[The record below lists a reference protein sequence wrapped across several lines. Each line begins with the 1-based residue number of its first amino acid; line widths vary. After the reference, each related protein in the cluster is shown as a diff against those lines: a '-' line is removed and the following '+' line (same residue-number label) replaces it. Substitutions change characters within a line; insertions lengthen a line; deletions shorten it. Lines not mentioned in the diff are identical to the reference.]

1 MADLG
6 DIIARA
12 ATNAALAQSEQLT
25 GIPFFQQ
32 AQARQERE
40 SVRQDQLSA
49 NQSRLRAALN
59 TGLVTAEDVDA
70 AGGRE
75 ALAKDKAFDK
85 IFDGLLESN
94 RRRISQEESDEAQ
107 MLQARVGAAQAGV
120 TLTGGESREEILLMT
135 ANEVQKRD
143 ERDRQETLLTQ
154 RHKAVSALL
163 EDLRQNPNPSDQE
176 IAAAQEAVRVF
187 EAQAAEHGKLGESLV
202 VALQAGVQ
210 ATVRGVDQNRAV
222 NQGVQGVRTGSVA
235 ALANTSPEHRA
246 AVRSNEEVV
255 EAMNARQRA
264 LTEIQKLGTLDSA
277 VIDELRKVEGMSEL
291 VSLMENIREASSG
304 GAVTVDTLLN
314 EEGGVELLDRLAT
327 VDTRSLA
334 GNIDRAKVRGTQI
347 PQMRGAVE
355 GQVAA
360 TLEAVP
366 EGGPTAKLVN
376 EWAGQQRYTTLFRED
391 GTPYAGVDPTS
402 PTFST
407 MADGFLNDESNSI
420 QDRYQVANL
429 LGAGGAGTI
438 AKVEDKAKYANT
450 ANELFN
456 QMSRPEQISIGVET
470 TDANIGQ
477 VKNRLV
483 ESLKKREGEFE
494 YGAQRQDAVEAVTG
508 LPPASELAKKREA
521 LKEEAQDELTDSVR
535 QSLLQRNIKAL
546 DEEVVRARRLESF
559 VDDLTDAVV
568 SVYTENDGQEV
579 LNGILD
585 KFGASTGLDGK
596 TLAGQKAFLDAW
608 DRADGLEQKRNA
620 AIAFLVTA
628 YDDDDIDVKGAAG
641 NFRQL
646 LETAEDGVEQN
657 FPTTTEFV
665 RVSGVDPVRGRSMG
679 PSISERMVWDTK
691 GVRRQ
696 LSNSLMRAGV
706 PVDVPSKLDR
716 EALSALIV
724 LNSISR

>member
-49 NQSRLRAALN
+49 NQSRLRAAMN

-94 RRRISQEESDEAQ
+94 RRRISQEESDESQ

-222 NQGVQGVRTGSVA
+222 DQAVQGMRNGSVA
-235 ALANTSPEHRA
+235 ALANTSPEHRGA
-246 AVRSNEEVV
+246 ARSNAEVS
-255 EAMNARQRA
+255 EAMNARQRT
-264 LTEIQKLGTLDSA
+264 LTEIQKIGVLDQA
-277 VIDELRKVEGMSEL
+277 VIDELKNVEGMSEL
-291 VSLMENIREASSG
+291 VSLMKSIQETSEG

-314 EEGGVELLDRLAT
+314 EKDGGVELLDRLAT
-327 VDTRSLA
+327 ADTSLLA
-334 GNIDRAKVRGTQI
+334 GNIERAKVRGIQI
-347 PQMRGAVE
+347 PQMQGAVK

-360 TLEAVP
+360 TLEALP
-366 EGGPTAKLVN
+366 KGGPAAKLVN
-376 EWAGQQRYTTLFRED
+376 EWAGQQRYTTLFKED

-407 MADGFLNDESNSI
+407 MADGFLNDESISN
-420 QDRYQVANL
+420 QERYQVANL
-429 LGAGGAGTI
+429 LANGGAGTI
-438 AKVEDKAKYANT
+438 AKVEDKEKYANI
-450 ANELFN
+450 ANTLFN
-456 QMSRPEQISIGVET
+456 QLSRPEQIGLEIET
-470 TDANIGQ
+470 TDQNIGQ
-477 VKNRLV
+477 VAVRLV
-483 ESLKKREGEFE
+483 ESLEKRGGKFE
-494 YGAQRQDAVEAVTG
+494 YGDQRQDALEAVTD
-508 LPPASELAKKREA
+508 LPPAAVLKKQRDGLKQQLLDLGDQDAAK
-521 LKEEAQDELTDSVR
+521 QG
-535 QSLLQRNIKAL
+535 LLQRKIKAL
-546 DEEVVRARRLESF
+546 DEEIVRTQRLESF
-559 VDDLTDAVV
+559 FDDLTDATVL
-568 SVYTENDGQEV
+568 VYTEDDGQKV

-585 KFGASTGLDGK
+585 KFGGSTGLDGK
-596 TLAGQKAFLDAW
+596 TLPGQQAFLDAW
-608 DRADGLEQKRNA
+608 DRADSYEQKRNA
-620 AIAFLVTA
+620 AIAFLTTA
-628 YDDDDIDVKGAAG
+628 YEDDDVKTAAG
-641 NFRQL
+641 NFRQM
-646 LETAEDGVEQN
+646 LETAEDAVEQN
-657 FPTTTEFV
+657 FPTTTEVV
-665 RVSGVDPVRGRSMG
+665 RAGGIDPTT
-679 PSISERMVWDTK
+679 SERVVRDTK
-691 GVRRQ
+691 GARRK
-696 LSNSLMRAGV
+696 LSRSLTRAGV
-706 PVDVPSKLDR
+706 PVEISDKLDT

-724 LNSISR
+724 LNSFSR

>member
-49 NQSRLRAALN
+49 NQSRLRAAMN

-187 EAQAAEHGKLGESLV
+187 ESQAAEHGKLGESLV

-210 ATVRGVDQNRAV
+210 ATVRGVSQNRAV

-235 ALANTSPEHRA
+235 ALANTPPEHRD
-246 AVRSNEEVV
+246 AVRNNAEVA
-255 EAMNARQRA
+255 EAMNSRARTLAELQKISA
-264 LTEIQKLGTLDSA
+264 LDPA
-277 VIDELRKVEGMSEL
+277 VIDELRNVEGMSEL
-291 VSLMENIREASSG
+291 VSLMDSIQEASGG
-304 GAVTVDTLLN
+304 GAVTVDTLLSQP
-314 EEGGVELLDRLAT
+314 GGVELLDRLAT
-327 VDTRSLA
+327 ADTSSLA
-334 GNIDRAKVRGTQI
+334 GNIDRALVRGTQI
-347 PQMRGAVE
+347 PQMRGAME
-355 GQVAA
+355 GQVKNNLDA
-360 TLEAVP
+360 LP
-366 EGGPTAKLVN
+366 EGSPVADLVRDWS
-376 EWAGQQRYTTLFRED
+376 EQQEFTTLFRED

-407 MADGFLNDESNSI
+407 VVDGFLNDESNSV
-420 QDRYQVANL
+420 QDRYFVANR
-429 LGAGGAGTI
+429 LGAGGVGTL
-438 AKVEDKAKYANT
+438 AKVEDTDKYATIANT
-450 ANELFN
+450 LFN
-456 QMSRPEQISIGVET
+456 QLSRPEQINIEVET
-470 TDANIGQ
+470 TDENIGQ
-477 VKNRLV
+477 VTGRLV
-483 ESLKKREGEFE
+483 ESLEKRGKKFE
-494 YGAQRQDAVEAVTG
+494 HGAQRQDAVEAVTG
-508 LPPASELAKKREA
+508 LPPAAVIKKQRDDLVKQA
-521 LKEEAQDELTDSVR
+521 IKEQDSVKYG
-535 QSLLQRNIKAL
+535 LLQRKIKAL
-546 DEEVVRARRLESF
+546 DEEVVRSQHLESF
-559 VDDLTDAVV
+559 VDDTTAAVV
-568 SVYTENDGQEV
+568 SVYTEADGQAV
-579 LNGILD
+579 LNGML
-585 KFGASTGLDGK
+585 GRLGVSTGLDAA
-596 TLAGQKAFLDAW
+596 TVSGQQDFLNAWGDA
-608 DRADGLEQKRNA
+608 ETYQEKREA
-620 AIAFLVTA
+620 VLFFMATSYKKEGV
-628 YDDDDIDVKGAAG
+628 DVKTAAG
-641 NFRQL
+641 NFRQM

-657 FPTTTEFV
+657 FPTATLYEG
-665 RVSGVDPVRGRSMG
+665 GVL
-679 PSISERMVWDTK
+679 ERAVADTK

-696 LSNSLMRAGV
+696 LSNSLKRAGV
-706 PVDVPSKLDR
+706 SVKIPSKLDV

-724 LNSISR
+724 LNSFSR

>member
-49 NQSRLRAALN
+49 NQSRLRAAMN

-94 RRRISQEESDEAQ
+94 RRRISQEESDESQ

-187 EAQAAEHGKLGESLV
+187 ESQAAEHGKLGESLV

-210 ATVRGVDQNRAV
+210 TTVRGVEQNRAV
-222 NQGVQGVRTGSVA
+222 DQAVQGMRTGSAA
-235 ALANTSPEHRA
+235 ALANTPPEHRDA
-246 AVRSNEEVV
+246 ARSNAEVA
-255 EAMNARQRA
+255 EAMNSRARTLA
-264 LTEIQKLGTLDSA
+264 DLQKISGLDSA
-277 VIDELRKVEGMSEL
+277 VIDELRNVEGMSEL
-291 VSLMENIREASSG
+291 VSLMDSIQEASGG
-304 GAVTVDTLLN
+304 GAVSVDTLLSQP
-314 EEGGVELLDRLAT
+314 GGVELLDRLAT
-327 VDTRSLA
+327 ADTSSLA
-334 GNIDRAKVRGTQI
+334 GNIERATVRGTQI

-355 GQVAA
+355 GQVKA
-360 TLEAVP
+360 TLDALP
-366 EGGPTAKLVN
+366 AGSPMADLVRD
-376 EWAGQQRYTTLFRED
+376 WSGQQEFTTLFKED
-391 GTPYAGVDPTS
+391 GTPYAGVDPTA

-407 MADGFLNDESNSI
+407 VVDGFLNNASNSVE
-420 QDRYQVANL
+420 DRYLVAKR
-429 LGAGGAGTI
+429 LGAGGVGTL
-438 AKVEDKAKYANT
+438 AKVEDTDKYET
-450 ANELFN
+450 IANELFN
-456 QMSRPEQISIGVET
+456 QMGPSEQIGIEVKT
-470 TDANIGQ
+470 TDENIGQ
-477 VKNRLV
+477 VTNRLV
-483 ESLKKREGEFE
+483 KSIEKRGKKFE

-508 LPPASELAKKREA
+508 LPPAAVIQKQR
-521 LKEEAQDELTDSVR
+521 DELLDEVLNEQDSVR
-535 QSLLQRNIKAL
+535 SGLLQRKIKAL
-546 DEEVVRARRLESF
+546 DEEVVRTQRLESF
-559 VDDLTDAVV
+559 FDDLTDATVL
-568 SVYTENDGQEV
+568 VYTEDDGQAV
-579 LNGILD
+579 LKGILD
-585 KFGASTGLDGK
+585 KFGGGTGLDGK
-596 TLAGQKAFLDAW
+596 TLVGQQAFLDAW
-608 DRADGLEQKRNA
+608 GRADSLEQKRNA
-620 AIAFLVTA
+620 AIAFLTTA
-628 YDDDDIDVKGAAG
+628 YEGDGVDVKTAAG
-641 NFRQL
+641 NFRQM

-657 FPTTTEFV
+657 FPTTTEVV
-665 RVSGVDPVRGRSMG
+665 RAGGIDPI
-679 PSISERMVWDTK
+679 ISERVVRDTK

-696 LSNSLMRAGV
+696 LSRSLTRAGV
-706 PVDVPSKLDR
+706 PVEISDKLDV
-716 EALSALIV
+716 EALSALIA
-724 LNSISR
+724 LNSFSR

>member
-75 ALAKDKAFDK
+75 ALVKDKAFDN

-107 MLQARVGAAQAGV
+107 MLQARIGAAQAGV
-120 TLTGGESREEILLMT
+120 ILMGGESREEILLRT
-135 ANEVQKRD
+135 ANARQKED
-143 ERDRQETLLTQ
+143 ERERQETLLTQ
-154 RHKAVSALL
+154 RHTAVSALL

-176 IAAAQEAVRVF
+176 IAATLEAVRVF
-187 EAQAAEHGKLGESLV
+187 ESQAAEHGKLGGSLTT
-202 VALQAGVQ
+202 ALRAGVQ
-210 ATVRGVDQNRAV
+210 AAVRGVEQNRAV
-222 NQGVQGVRTGSVA
+222 DQAVQGMRTGSVA

-246 AVRSNEEVV
+246 AARSNEEVA
-255 EAMNARQRA
+255 EAMNTRQRT
-264 LTEIQKLGTLDSA
+264 LTEIGKLRGLDSA
-277 VIDELRKVEGMSEL
+277 VIDELRKVEGMPEL
-291 VSLMENIREASSG
+291 IGLLDSIDGASKG

-314 EEGGVELLDRLAT
+314 TDGGVELLDRLAT
-327 VDTRSLA
+327 ADTSSLA
-334 GNIDRAKVRGTQI
+334 RNIEQATVRGIQI
-347 PQMRGAVE
+347 PQQQAALK
-355 GQVAA
+355 GQIEA
-360 TLEAVP
+360 TLTTVP
-366 EGGPTAKLVN
+366 EDGPLAKLVK
-376 EWAGQQRYTTLFRED
+376 EWAGQQEIKMLYKED
-391 GTPYAGVDPTS
+391 GTPYAGADPAA

-407 MADGFLNDESNSI
+407 VVDGFLNDESNSV
-420 QDRYQVANL
+420 QDRYLVANR
-429 LGAGGAGTI
+429 LGAGGAGTL
-438 AKVEDKAKYANT
+438 ATVEDKAKYANT

-456 QMSRPEQISIGVET
+456 QMSRPEQISIEVET
-470 TDANIGQ
+470 TGENIGQ

-546 DEEVVRARRLESF
+546 DEEIVRTRRLESF

-568 SVYTENDGQEV
+568 SVYTEDDGQKV

-596 TLAGQKAFLDAW
+596 TLSGQQAFLDAW
-608 DRADGLEQKRNA
+608 DRADGFEQKRNA

-665 RVSGVDPVRGRSMG
+665 RVSGADPVRGRSMG
-679 PSISERMVWDTK
+679 PSISERVVWDTK

-696 LSNSLMRAGV
+696 LSDSLMRAGV

-716 EALSALIV
+716 EALSALIA
-724 LNSISR
+724 LNSFSR